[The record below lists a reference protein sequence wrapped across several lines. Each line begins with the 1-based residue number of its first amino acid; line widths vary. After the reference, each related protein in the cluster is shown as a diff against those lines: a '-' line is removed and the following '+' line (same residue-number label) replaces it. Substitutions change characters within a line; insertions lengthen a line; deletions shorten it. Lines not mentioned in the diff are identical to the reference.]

1 MATTKDYYEILGV
14 KKDATEAEI
23 KRAYKKMILKY
34 HPDRNPDNKEMAR
47 EKSKEINEAYDVLK
61 DPQKKA
67 AYDQFGH
74 AAFQNGMG
82 AGAGAR
88 AGGFDFSDFAGFGHG
103 GGFSSGGFEDVFDM
117 FFGNRRQSSSS
128 STRPGPERGSDLR
141 YDLEITFEEAAF
153 GKEAE
158 LEVPRHENCPDCNG
172 TGAKKGSKP
181 EECPDCKGRG
191 QIETAQ
197 TTPFG
202 RIVSRRTCN
211 RCHGT
216 GEIIKNPC
224 NTCHGSGKQKIKRR
238 IKVSI
243 PKGVGDGSRVR
254 IAGGGEAGSH
264 GGENGDLY
272 VYLRVAPHKLFT
284 RRGNDVII
292 EMPISF
298 VQAALGDTVKVP
310 TIDGQVEMTI
320 PEGIQSGKVLR
331 IKEKGIPYLR
341 GAGRGD
347 EHVIIKVVTPQK
359 LTEKQKSLLREFQN
373 VTDENATPEQ
383 KSFMDKVKDM
393 FK

>member
-1 MATTKDYYEILGV
+1 
-14 KKDATEAEI
+14 
-23 KRAYKKMILKY
+23 
-34 HPDRNPDNKEMAR
+34 
-47 EKSKEINEAYDVLK
+47 
-61 DPQKKA
+61 
-67 AYDQFGH
+67 
-74 AAFQNGMG
+74 
-82 AGAGAR
+82 
-88 AGGFDFSDFAGFGHG
+88 
-103 GGFSSGGFEDVFDM
+103 
-117 FFGNRRQSSSS
+117 RRQSSSGS
-128 STRPGPERGSDLR
+128 ARPGPERGSDLR

-320 PEGIQSGKVLR
+320 PEGIQNGKVLR

>member
-14 KKDATEAEI
+14 KKDATDAEI

-67 AYDQFGH
+67 AYDQYGH

-82 AGAGAR
+82 AGAGA
-88 AGGFDFSDFAGFGHG
+88 GGFDFSDFGGFGRG
-103 GGFSSGGFEDVFDM
+103 GGFSSGGFDDVFDM
-117 FFGNRRQSSSS
+117 FFGNRRQSSSGS
-128 STRPGPERGSDLR
+128 ARPGPERGSDLR

-158 LEVPRHENCPDCNG
+158 LEVPRHENCPDCGG

-320 PEGIQSGKVLR
+320 PEGIQNGKVLR